1 MSSRPIR
8 SQRAPDLAQAIQQA
22 VDLHRQ
28 GRLTQAEDLYRAIL
42 ARRPQHFDALHY
54 LGLIK
59 MQQGSPMEALGLI
72 AAAVKTKP
80 YATQALSTLGAVL
93 TMLDRHHEALA
104 NYDRILRITPND
116 AEALYNRGV
125 VFSKLGRDLEALA
138 SFDKA
143 LSIAPA
149 SIPALF
155 NRGNVL
161 VNLGRYRDA
170 LASFDRTL
178 AHMPHHIDALN
189 NRGNVLAKLGRYEEA
204 LASYDRVLAMRGDH
218 INALENR
225 SHVLG
230 LLGRYAEA
238 LASCDKALAYKP
250 DHAEAHNSRGDA
262 LRLLGRL
269 QEAHDCY
276 RKALRLKP
284 DFAEAHNNLGVT
296 LAEQGKID
304 EAVACHE
311 RALDLKP
318 DFAEAWFA
326 LCMAQLPILYMDEAE
341 IGRRRAAYQNRL
353 GALCADF
360 DGARASRD
368 LASAVGWRQPFF
380 LAYQGY
386 NDKDLQSLYGSLVC
400 RVMAERYPAAPLP
413 PPPGVGEPVRVGIV
427 SRFFREHSNW
437 KIPISGWLTQL
448 DRSQFRLFGYHT
460 GVEEDHVTKTA
471 ARLCDRFV
479 QGPLSNDGWR
489 QAILADA
496 PHVLIYPEI
505 GMDPIAARLAAQR
518 LAVTQCNSWGHPETS
533 GYPTLDYYLSSELME
548 PSDGESHYTE
558 RLVRL
563 PNLSI
568 YYEPPAIETAPL
580 DRPDLGLRSTATI
593 YWCGQSLFKYL
604 PQFDE
609 VFPRIA
615 RQVENC
621 QFAFIE
627 DAKSAH
633 VTELFRK
640 RLDAAFAAFGLRA
653 ADYCNILPRL
663 GAQGFAAAI
672 GQCDIVLDSIGWSGC
687 NSTLES
693 LAHDLPIVTMP
704 GPLMRG
710 RHTTA
715 ILKMMG
721 ITATIAAT
729 VDDYVSTAIR
739 LARDEQWR
747 KGIKIDIA
755 RNKHR
760 LYRDRDCILAL
771 QEFLK
776 RVARHGPADMRST
789 SDARERGADPFA

>member
-1 MSSRPIR
+1 M
-8 SQRAPDLAQAIQQA
+8 
-22 VDLHRQ
+22 
-28 GRLTQAEDLYRAIL
+28 YRAIL
-42 ARRPQHFDALHY
+42 ARKPQQFDALHY
-54 LGLIK
+54 LGLLK
-59 MQQGSPMEALGLI
+59 MQQGSASDALDLI

-80 YATQALSTLGAVL
+80 YATEALSSLGAVL
-93 TMLDRHHEALA
+93 TTLDRHDEALA
-104 NYDRILRITPND
+104 NYDRILRIKPND

-125 VFSKLGRDLEALA
+125 VLSKLGRDPEALA

-143 LSIAPA
+143 LVIAPA
-149 SIPALF
+149 SIPASF

-161 VNLGRYRDA
+161 ASLGRYHDA
-170 LASFDRTL
+170 LASFDKTL
-178 AHMPHHIDALN
+178 AAMPHHIDALN
-189 NRGNVLAKLGRYEEA
+189 NRGNVLAKVGRYEEA

-218 INALENR
+218 IGALENR
-225 SHVLG
+225 SHALG

-238 LASCDKALAYKP
+238 IASCDKALAFKP

-276 RKALRLKP
+276 REAVRLKP
-284 DFAEAHNNLGVT
+284 DFPEAHNNLGVT

-311 RALDLKP
+311 RALALKP
-318 DFAEAWFA
+318 DFAEARFA
-326 LCMAQLPILYMDEAE
+326 SCMAQLPILYMDEPE
-341 IGRRRAAYQNRL
+341 IGRRRAAYRDRL
-353 GALCADF
+353 RALCDDF
-360 DGARASRD
+360 NGRCASLD
-368 LASAVGWRQPFF
+368 LANGVGWSQPFF
-380 LAYQGY
+380 LAYQGH

-400 RVMAERYPAAPLP
+400 RVMADRYPPAALP
-413 PPPGVGEPVRVGIV
+413 RPPGSAEPVRVGIV

-448 DRSQFRLFGYHT
+448 DRSQFRIFGYHT
-460 GVEEDHVTKTA
+460 GVEEDGVTKTA
-471 ARLCDRFV
+471 AALCDRFV
-479 QGPLSNDGWR
+479 RGPLSGDGWR

-496 PHVLIYPEI
+496 PHVLIYPEV

-518 LAVTQCNSWGHPETS
+518 LAATQCNSWGHPDTS

-548 PSDGESHYTE
+548 PSDGQSHYTE

-568 YYEPPAIETAPL
+568 YYEPPATEAASL
-580 DRPDLGLRSTATI
+580 HRSDLGLRSAATV

-604 PQFDE
+604 PQFDR

-615 RQVENC
+615 RQVGEC
-621 QFAFIE
+621 QFTFIE

-640 RLDAAFAAFGLRA
+640 RLDGAFAAFGLRA
-653 ADYCNILPRL
+653 GDYCNFLPRL
-663 GAQGFAAAI
+663 GAQGFVAAI
-672 GQCDIVLDSIGWSGC
+672 GRCDIVLDSIGWSGC

-704 GPLMRG
+704 GALMRG
-710 RHTTA
+710 RHSMA

-729 VDDYVSTAIR
+729 IDDYVCTAVH
-739 LARDEQWR
+739 LARDEQR
-747 KGIKIDIA
+747 RMGIKNHIS

-771 QEFLK
+771 EDFLN
-776 RVARHGPADMRST
+776 RVARHGPGDEHFSSDALERT
-789 SDARERGADPFA
+789 SDRLA